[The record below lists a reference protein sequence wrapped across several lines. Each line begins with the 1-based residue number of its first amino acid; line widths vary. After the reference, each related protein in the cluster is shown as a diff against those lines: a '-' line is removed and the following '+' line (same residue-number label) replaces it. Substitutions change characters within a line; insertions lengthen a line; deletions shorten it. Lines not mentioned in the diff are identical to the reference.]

1 MPVTTPAKQYERRD
15 PVVKNLIVTNYPG
28 TNSFTFSLRGTTKGR
43 QRIKLGTS
51 KDISL
56 TQARI
61 KALEAQGTGYNKSS
75 ITLSQVFERYEQSGE
90 YSGKRSMGR
99 ERKRYDSVVEPII
112 GPKAIKAISLAD
124 IQAVMASLRPS
135 LSDATKNRYL
145 AMLRSIFRFAV
156 DHDYCEKDP
165 TRSIK
170 LKREVPVKLY
180 EVNNELIDRLGVAV
194 EWLEDRFPRTSCLV
208 EFLLRTGMRLG
219 EALPLTWSDVDFT
232 LKQITLRTT
241 KSGRVRHVPIS
252 EECVEVLDRLA
263 EVTADHPKDGW
274 LFPSS
279 YGPSHMTRPVRP
291 WKRACQAA
299 GLPSSLRFHDLRH
312 IFASACVK
320 DGIPLYTVQGLLG
333 HSSIRMTE
341 RYSALASS
349 DLLKASCRVSSALS
363 LRAGGAK

>member
-1 MPVTTPAKQYERRD
+1 MLTPKKAKQIECRD
-15 PVVKNLIVTNYPG
+15 ILVKSLIVISYLG
-28 TNSFTFSLRGTTKGR
+28 TDSVTYCMRGTTKGR
-43 QRIKLGTS
+43 PRKKLGTS
-51 KDISL
+51 KTISL
-56 TQARI
+56 NQARI
-61 KALEAQGTGYNKSS
+61 MALEVESTGYNVSS
-75 ITLSQVFERYEQSGE
+75 STLSHVFKLYEQSGT

-99 ERKRYDSVVEPII
+99 DRKRYDSVVAPLLGERE
-112 GPKAIKAISLAD
+112 IKTISLAD
-124 IQAVMASLRPS
+124 IQAVLASLRPS

-170 LKREVPVKLY
+170 LKREVQVKLY
-180 EVNNELIDRLGVAV
+180 EVNDDLIDHLVFAV
-194 EWLEDRFPRTSCLV
+194 GWLEERYPRTSCLV
-208 EFLLRTGMRLG
+208 ELLLRTGMRLG
-219 EALPLTWSDVDFT
+219 EALSLKWGDVDFT
-232 LKQITLRTT
+232 LQQITLRST

-252 EECVEVLDRLA
+252 DECSGVLDRLA
-263 EVTADHPKDGW
+263 EITADFPKDGW

-291 WKRACQAA
+291 WKMACQAA

>member
-61 KALEAQGTGYNKSS
+61 KALEAQGTGYNNSS

-135 LSDATKNRYL
+135 LS
-145 AMLRSIFRFAV
+145 
-156 DHDYCEKDP
+156 
-165 TRSIK
+165 
-170 LKREVPVKLY
+170 
-180 EVNNELIDRLGVAV
+180 
-194 EWLEDRFPRTSCLV
+194 
-208 EFLLRTGMRLG
+208 
-219 EALPLTWSDVDFT
+219 
-232 LKQITLRTT
+232 
-241 KSGRVRHVPIS
+241 IS
-252 EECVEVLDRLA
+252 A
-263 EVTADHPKDGW
+263 
-274 LFPSS
+274 
-279 YGPSHMTRPVRP
+279 
-291 WKRACQAA
+291 Q
-299 GLPSSLRFHDLRH
+299 
-312 IFASACVK
+312 
-320 DGIPLYTVQGLLG
+320 
-333 HSSIRMTE
+333 
-341 RYSALASS
+341 
-349 DLLKASCRVSSALS
+349 
-363 LRAGGAK
+363 